1 MILNKD
7 SRTLPEQVRPC
18 MEPYDHF
25 EEANIGDCSNKHHVS
40 QFKHYFYSG
49 NSTSRLAWSILVTA
63 CPSPAVEFSSF
74 G

>member
-1 MILNKD
+1 
-7 SRTLPEQVRPC
+7 
-18 MEPYDHF
+18 MEPYDLV